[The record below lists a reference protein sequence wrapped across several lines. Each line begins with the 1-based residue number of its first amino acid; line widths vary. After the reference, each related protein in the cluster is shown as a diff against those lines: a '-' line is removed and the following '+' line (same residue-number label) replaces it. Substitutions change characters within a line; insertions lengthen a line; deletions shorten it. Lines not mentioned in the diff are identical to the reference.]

1 MKCGTHALNVRRRK
15 EAKIAVQAHALRMS
29 NAANYVL
36 EEKHIPTEENVVRS
50 VGGQED
56 RKWSSH
62 GSKIVKMG
70 KQTVA

>member
-1 MKCGTHALNVRRRK
+1 MNVRRRK
-15 EAKIAVQAHALRMS
+15 KAKLAVEAHALRMS

-36 EEKHIPTEENVVRS
+36 EEKHIPTEENVVRL
-50 VGGQED
+50 VGGLED
-56 RKWSSH
+56 GKWSSH